1 VHPMWNRTGGAIV
14 LPDTGLH
21 HVRVMKLLL
30 SVILLFC
37 AGAIP
42 GCLTMH
48 FLPVGVGASG
58 PVPPEVE
65 LVRFPS
71 TDNLT
76 LEGRLYPASCDRPD
90 FEGAPSNDPR
100 LPDSYKRT
108 IILHCHGVMDNDCS
122 AMAAFFNDAG
132 FRVFQFDYRG
142 FGHSE
147 RAPLSNQGF
156 AEDAV
161 AALRYLRSRPD
172 VDPDR
177 IIVYGHSMGAAY
189 ALAVGARAW
198 AEGHPVRAV
207 ITAGGFS
214 SWRLICNY
222 RVPILGYLCGGVD
235 GPDPV
240 DFASCLGD
248 TPLLITHVEDD
259 GEVPVDNAY
268 RLYHAAAKAGVP
280 VSLHIH
286 PDGGH
291 AFPFW
296 EQLRENT
303 LERVMTDYALVYLAD
318 RPPMTP
324 RMRKA
329 MMKNPDEFLKHQT
342 RLNPDAPPPAPAG
355 SAAPG
360 P

>member
-1 VHPMWNRTGGAIV
+1 
-14 LPDTGLH
+14 
-21 HVRVMKLLL
+21 MKLLL
-30 SVILLFC
+30 SLALLLC
-37 AGAIP
+37 GTSLP
-42 GCLTMH
+42 GCLAMH
-48 FLPVGVGASG
+48 FLPVGVGATG

-65 LVRFPS
+65 LIHFP
-71 TDNLT
+71 TTGNLT
-76 LEGRLYPASCDRPD
+76 LEGRMYPPTCDRPG

-100 LPDSYKRT
+100 LPDSYKST
-108 IILHCHGVMDNDCS
+108 VILHCHGVMDNDCS

-142 FGHSE
+142 FGHSDK
-147 RAPLSNQGF
+147 ATLSNQGF

-189 ALAVGARAW
+189 ALAAGARAW
-198 AEGHPVRAV
+198 ADGRPVRAV
-207 ITAGGFS
+207 ITADGFS

-240 DFASCLGD
+240 DYAARLGD

-259 GEVPVDNAY
+259 GEVPVDSAY
-268 RLYHAAAKAGVP
+268 RLYRAAANAGVP

-296 EQLRENT
+296 EQLSENT

-324 RMRKA
+324 RMRKSI
-329 MMKNPDEFLKHQT
+329 MRNPDEFLRNQK
-342 RLNPDAPPPAPAG
+342 RLSPDVPPPGGATT
-355 SAAPG
+355 PG